1 MRKLD
6 YKKINEFIHRFD
18 RVLKYASYAGVIIL
32 IYVITLILQAWNI
45 LGIFGTI
52 LKILSPFFG
61 AIVIAWLLD
70 PLVSFLEKNGINRVS
85 GALISFIVFVIG
97 FYLIIRGVLPPL
109 LEQINDFVN
118 YIPKIITSASEFIN
132 GIFTSLSDTLGDY
145 NLLEIRNKF
154 INTIYNIGTNLAEG
168 IPTVVM
174 NVISST
180 LSFLGILLVSLVIAF
195 YLLIDFKGFSKA
207 IKYLIP
213 KERRKQGL
221 ELITKLNVALQDY
234 VLGMLIL
241 SFIIFVVTSLGLAI
255 IGVTAPLLFGLVCG
269 ITNIIPYLGPYL
281 GGVPTVIVAF
291 SQGTTVGIITA
302 IFITIVQFLEANFL
316 QPYVMHKT
324 TKINAVLILVGLL
337 VFGSLFGIIGM
348 LIATPIISV
357 LKVLFL
363 HFNEKYNFIELD

>member
-132 GIFTSLSDTLGDY
+132 GILHLF
-145 NLLEIRNKF
+145 
-154 INTIYNIGTNLAEG
+154 
-168 IPTVVM
+168 
-174 NVISST
+174 
-180 LSFLGILLVSLVIAF
+180 
-195 YLLIDFKGFSKA
+195 
-207 IKYLIP
+207 
-213 KERRKQGL
+213 
-221 ELITKLNVALQDY
+221 
-234 VLGMLIL
+234 LIL
-241 SFIIFVVTSLGLAI
+241 
-255 IGVTAPLLFGLVCG
+255 
-269 ITNIIPYLGPYL
+269 
-281 GGVPTVIVAF
+281 
-291 SQGTTVGIITA
+291 
-302 IFITIVQFLEANFL
+302 
-316 QPYVMHKT
+316 
-324 TKINAVLILVGLL
+324 
-337 VFGSLFGIIGM
+337 
-348 LIATPIISV
+348 
-357 LKVLFL
+357 
-363 HFNEKYNFIELD
+363 